1 MSQQPPII
9 HRVESDHEALK
20 ALHVL
25 GQAPQL
31 GFDTET
37 TGLDPLK
44 ARLRLVTLAPS
55 EHESYVFDTWALRRD
70 GKKAL
75 QSFFETYKN
84 PLLAHNGKFD
94 CKFVRAH
101 LGVHKFNEIVDTMLA
116 HQVSSCG
123 NLDEGFGLQDSA
135 WQFLREQVNKAEQ
148 TSDWGRA
155 NLTDIQWEYAGSDAT
170 ILHPLWAEIEQKLLG
185 QNQRHVAQLEFDIV
199 DAMALLELNG
209 ILLDRDRWM
218 DIYNL
223 ASADWERLRA
233 ELQELLLGANKKPQQ
248 ALFEYAPSRIINPNS
263 YDQLIPALQ
272 AMGIPLPIDD
282 DTGHPTT
289 RNFKIEPLALKYYVI
304 EVLLAR
310 CFADAS

>member
-1 MSQQPPII
+1 LSHWPRLSTNPTCLI
-9 HRVESDHEALK
+9 RGPYGE
-20 ALHVL
+20 
-25 GQAPQL
+25 
-31 GFDTET
+31 TEE
-37 TGLDPLK
+37 GP
-44 ARLRLVTLAPS
+44 AIV
-55 EHESYVFDTWALRRD
+55 
-70 GKKAL
+70 
-75 QSFFETYKN
+75 FETYKN

-155 NLTDIQWEYAGSDAT
+155 NLTDKQWEYAGSDAT

-233 ELQELLLGANKKPQQ
+233 ELQELLLGPIR
-248 ALFEYAPSRIINPNS
+248 SRSRPYSSTLLPASSTRTATTNS
-263 YDQLIPALQ
+263 SRPCKRWVFPA
-272 AMGIPLPIDD
+272 D
-282 DTGHPTT
+282 
-289 RNFKIEPLALKYYVI
+289 
-304 EVLLAR
+304 
-310 CFADAS
+310 